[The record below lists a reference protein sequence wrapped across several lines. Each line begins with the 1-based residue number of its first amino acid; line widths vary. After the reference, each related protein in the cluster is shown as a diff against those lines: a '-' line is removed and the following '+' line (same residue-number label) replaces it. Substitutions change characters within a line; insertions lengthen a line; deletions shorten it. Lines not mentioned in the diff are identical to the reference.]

1 MSEADPREDWHD
13 PRFARDW
20 DATHDVGNP
29 SRKEHL
35 DLVTALLA
43 AHCPDQSF
51 MLDLGIGSAQLEATL
66 LTKRP
71 DLHAVGVDSSAA
83 MLALARS
90 RLDAIGIAADRCRLI
105 LADLQGPDPLSFPDL
120 SFSAAVTIQ
129 TLHHMPAPVQEDVH
143 RFVYQRLG
151 PGGLYLVMD
160 RLALADAQMD
170 PHYAAMWQ
178 WLDKRA
184 SVPSAWPPEAFLSRF
199 KQNGDFAVSP
209 EAMLSG
215 LTHAGFRATCLAL
228 SLNRGLFA
236 AVKPPE
242 GTEKGPAADM

>member
-29 SRKEHL
+29 SRKDHL
-35 DLVTALLA
+35 DLVTTLLA
-43 AHCPDQSF
+43 AHCPEQSC

-66 LTKRP
+66 LTVRP

-90 RLDAIGIAADRCRLI
+90 RLDAGGIAADRCRLI
-105 LADLQGPDPLSFPDL
+105 PADLKDLSPRAFPDL
-120 SFSAAVTIQ
+120 TFSAAVSIQ

-143 RFVYQRLG
+143 RFVYRRLR

-160 RLALADAQMD
+160 RLALADALLD
-170 PHYAAMWQ
+170 PHYAAMWH
-178 WLDKRA
+178 WLDRRA
-184 SVPSAWPPEAFLSRF
+184 SAQSGWPPDEFLARF
-199 KQNGDFAVSP
+199 RQKGDFAVSP
-209 EAMLSG
+209 EAMLGG
-215 LTHAGFRATCLAL
+215 LIRAGFRATCLAL
-228 SLNRGLFA
+228 TLNRGLFA
-236 AVKPPE
+236 AVKPP
-242 GTEKGPAADM
+242 KDAPDM